1 LEVTL
6 RLLLVD
12 DDPGLRA
19 LLRATLDAVDIEV
32 DDAEDAVAAAEA
44 ITLRRPDAIVLDVNL
59 PGMDGLAFCRQLKRN
74 RRTRDIPI
82 VVLSGSEG
90 GSADAALEAGADS
103 FLRKPFSPL
112 ELLAIVERLAGGL
125 FGIPFR
131 ATKPRE
137 PEEQLLLY
145 ARDLRHLLEI
155 ERGQRHLLENAYHQT
170 VAALATAL
178 ETKDTGTKAHSQR
191 VQRYAVDLTKAIV
204 PDLIDDQ
211 STEYGVLLHDVGK
224 IGIPDGILLKPGPLT
239 EAERRRMETHTVL
252 GEQMLGGVAFLH
264 GEGLRVVRSHHE
276 RWDGTGYPD
285 GIGGT
290 EIPLGAR
297 IFAVADTLDA
307 MTSDR
312 PYRQAMSWASAKREI
327 LAESKRQFDPDVV
340 EAFVARER
348 SLRSIR
354 REFAAAA

>member
-19 LLRATLDAVDIEV
+19 LLRATLDAVDVEV
-32 DDAEDAVAAAEA
+32 DDAEDAPSARAA
-44 ITLRRPDAIVLDVNL
+44 IGQQRPDAIVLDVNL
-59 PGMDGLAFCRQLKRN
+59 PGMDGLAFCRQLKSERE
-74 RRTRDIPI
+74 TKEIPI
-82 VVLSGSEG
+82 VVLSGSDG
-90 GSADAALEAGADS
+90 GTAEAALEAGAES

-112 ELLAIVERLAGGL
+112 ELLAVVERLAGGL
-125 FGIPFR
+125 YGVPFR
-131 ATKPRE
+131 ATKKRE

-155 ERGQRHLLENAYHQT
+155 ERGQRHLLENAYHET
-170 VAALATAL
+170 VTALATAL
-178 ETKDTGTKAHSQR
+178 ETKDTGTRAHSQR
-191 VQRYAVDLTKAIV
+191 VQRYALELTKAID
-204 PDLIDDQ
+204 PELIDDQ
-211 STEYGVLLHDVGK
+211 STEYGFLLHDVGK

-239 EAERRRMETHTVL
+239 DAERRRMQTHTIL
-252 GEQMLGGVAFLH
+252 GEQMLGGVAFFQ

-285 GIGGT
+285 GIAGT

-297 IFAVADTLDA
+297 IFAVADALDA

-312 PYRQAMSWASAKREI
+312 PYRKAMSWAAAGREI
-327 LAESKRQFDPDVV
+327 LAESKRQFDPEVV
-340 EAFVARER
+340 ESFVARER
-348 SLRSIR
+348 SLRAIR